1 MVVLAWNEAYSVGSA
16 ILDSDHRIIFS
27 LLAQLHDATD
37 TDQSRDVVGSVL
49 KVLAEYAEHHFR
61 REEAIMRQAGYPSAE
76 RHAQVHRELE
86 GKVALI
92 CERWRAGDRD
102 ALSAEVQS
110 LLKNWLTDHILED
123 DKAYGPWVE
132 AAPERGGAV
141 GGPANGRTT

>member
-1 MVVLAWNEAYSVGSA
+1 MAVLTWNDAYSVGSA

-37 TDQSRDVVGSVL
+37 TDQSREVVGSVL
-49 KVLAEYAEHHFR
+49 KILAEYAEHHFR
-61 REEAIMRQAGYPSAE
+61 REEAIMRQAGYPLAGQHE
-76 RHAQVHRELE
+76 HLHRQMEQ
-86 GKVALI
+86 KVATI
-92 CERWRAGDRD
+92 CDRWRAGERN
-102 ALSAEVQS
+102 ALSDEVQS

-141 GGPANGRTT
+141 AGPAVGRTT